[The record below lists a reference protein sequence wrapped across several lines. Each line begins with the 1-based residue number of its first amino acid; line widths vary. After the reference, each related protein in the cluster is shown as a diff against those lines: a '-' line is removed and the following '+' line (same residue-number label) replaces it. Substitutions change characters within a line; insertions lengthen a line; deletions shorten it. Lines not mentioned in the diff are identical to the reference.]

1 MKLLTYDSGSGPRC
15 GVLRGEDEVVDVT
28 ALLGSPYTLQDVK
41 ALLDTGDSAIDR
53 VRDALAANPGAAAA
67 PLAVVRLRSPVL
79 QPPTVRDFM
88 IYEEHATAQGTR
100 QREEA
105 WYRMPIFYF
114 SNTLCIYGPGD
125 QVPFPSASEM
135 LDYEL
140 ELGCIIGKNGR
151 NVAEADGLDYI
162 AGFCI
167 FNDWSCRDIQRDES
181 TVGLGPAKG
190 KDAASTIGPWLVTTD
205 EMAPYLRD
213 GRLQVKCSVR
223 VNGEYWLKDSDG
235 GVPYHTWGSLVER
248 ASKDSRIAPG
258 DVFGSG
264 TVGGGSIGE
273 AIRKGYEPARFLQP
287 GDVVEHEV
295 EGLGTLRST
304 IGPKEGYDPGY
315 RYGPKEQ
322 PPLPERG
329 IARDYKYEL
338 RIP

>member
-1 MKLLTYDSGSGPRC
+1 MKLLTYDTGAGPRC
-15 GVLRGEDEVVDVT
+15 GVLRGDDVVDVST
-28 ALLGSPYTLQDVK
+28 LLGSAQPLRDVR
-41 ALLDTGDSAIDR
+41 ALLESGESAVDR
-53 VRDALAANPGAAAA
+53 VRDALAGNPSAQAV
-67 PLAVVRLRSPVL
+67 PLSGVRLRSPVL

-100 QREEA
+100 EREEA

-114 SNTLCIYGPGD
+114 SNPLCIYGPD
-125 QVPFPSASEM
+125 DHIPFPSASSM

-140 ELGCIIGKNGR
+140 ELGCVIGREGR
-151 NVAEADGLDYI
+151 DVAEADAMPYI

-181 TVGLGPAKG
+181 AVGLGPAKG
-190 KDAASTIGPWLVTTD
+190 KDSASSLGPWLVTTD
-205 EMAPYLRD
+205 ELAPLMRD

-223 VNGEYWLKDSDG
+223 VNGEVWLQDSDG

-273 AIRKGYEPARFLQP
+273 AIRKGYPGARFLQP

-295 EGLGTLRST
+295 EGIGTLRAT
-304 IGPKEGYDPGY
+304 IDPKANDDPNY

-322 PPLPERG
+322 PPLPQRG
-329 IARDYKYEL
+329 IAKDYKYGL
-338 RIP
+338 KIR

>member
-1 MKLLTYDSGSGPRC
+1 MKLLTYDTGTGPRC
-15 GVLRGEDEVVDVT
+15 GVLRDDQVVDVS
-28 ALLGSPYTLQDVK
+28 ALLGVAQPLQDVR
-41 ALLDTGDSAIDR
+41 ALLEVGESSIDR
-53 VRDALAANPGAAAA
+53 VRDALAGNLSVQSL
-67 PLAVVRLRSPVL
+67 PLASVRLRSPVL

-100 QREEA
+100 QRNET

-114 SNTLCIYGPGD
+114 SNPLCIYGPD
-125 QVPFPSASEM
+125 DHIPFPSASEM

-140 ELGCIIGKNGR
+140 ELACIIGREGR
-151 NVAEADGLDYI
+151 NVPEAEAMAYI

-167 FNDWSCRDIQRDES
+167 FNDWSCRDIQSDEN

-190 KDAASTIGPWLVTTD
+190 KDSASSIGPWLVTTD
-205 EMAPYLRD
+205 ELEPYLRD
-213 GRLQVKCSVR
+213 GRLQVKCNVK
-223 VNGEYWLKDSDG
+223 VNGEYWLKDGDG

-273 AIRKGYEPARFLQP
+273 AMRKGYPNARFLQP

-295 EGLGTLRST
+295 EAIGTLRAT
-304 IGPKEGYDPGY
+304 IDPKVAPDLSY

-322 PPLPERG
+322 PLLPERG
-329 IARDYKYEL
+329 IAKDYQYQLKI
-338 RIP
+338 R